1 VNRSK
6 KVVLFFFGAASP
18 IEKLTWV
25 FLRHHRL
32 LLRQEARTA
41 KSVITEHPTW
51 SPQST
56 ERGDLMEVVYDYCCG
71 LDIHKKT
78 VVACVVVPGAGKQP
92 HKEIRTFNT
101 MTADLLE
108 LADWLTAQR
117 VTHVALESTG
127 VYWKP
132 AWNVLEGSFALL
144 LVNARHIKQVPGR
157 KTDVKDCEWIADLLR
172 HGLLRASFVP
182 DRPNRE
188 LRELTRYR
196 TTLIRERSAERSR
209 IQNTLEGAGIKL
221 GDVVS
226 DVLGR
231 SGRQMLDALVAGTS
245 DPIPIANLAKGSLRG
260 KRPQLER
267 ALSGG
272 FGAHQR
278 FLLGQQ
284 LAHLDGLDALIDQLS
299 QEIGERLQPFDDKIE
314 RLDAISGVGRRTAEV
329 FLAEI
334 GTNVERFPTAAHLA
348 SWAAMCPGNNESAG
362 KRKSGKTGKGNQWL
376 RTALVEAAHAAGHTK
391 DTYLYSQFHHVA
403 ARRGRK
409 RALIAVGHSI
419 LRIIWH
425 LLEHDCEYVDL
436 GSRYLEERD
445 RQQIERRLI
454 RRLQDFGYKVN
465 LEPTS
470 AA

>member
-1 VNRSK
+1 
-6 KVVLFFFGAASP
+6 
-18 IEKLTWV
+18 
-25 FLRHHRL
+25 
-32 LLRQEARTA
+32 
-41 KSVITEHPTW
+41 
-51 SPQST
+51 
-56 ERGDLMEVVYDYCCG
+56 MEVVYEYCCG

-108 LADWLTAQR
+108 LADWLTLKR

-132 AWNVLEGSFALL
+132 AWNVLEGSFTLL

-172 HGLLRASFVP
+172 HGLLRPSFVP
-182 DRPNRE
+182 DRPHRE

-196 TTLIRERSAERSR
+196 TTIVRERSAEHSR
-209 IQNTLEGAGIKL
+209 IQKTLEGAGIKL
-221 GDVVS
+221 GEVAS
-226 DVLGR
+226 NVLGR
-231 SGRQMLDALVAGTS
+231 SGRQMLDAMVSGTTDS
-245 DPIPIANLAKGSLRG
+245 TVLADLAKGSLRG

-267 ALSGG
+267 ALTGQVG
-272 FGAHQR
+272 DHQR

-284 LAHLDGLDALIDQLS
+284 LAHLDGLDAVIEQLN
-299 QEIGERLQPFDDKIE
+299 QEIGQRLQPFWDKAE
-314 RLDAISGVGRRTAEV
+314 RLDAITGVGRRTAEV
-329 FLAEI
+329 LLAEI
-334 GTNVERFPTAAHLA
+334 GTDVKRFPTSAHLA

-376 RTALVEAAHAAGHTK
+376 RSALVEAAHAVAHTK
-391 DTYLYSQFHHVA
+391 NTYLYTQFHHVA
-403 ARRGRK
+403 ARRGKK

-419 LRIIWH
+419 LSIVWH

-445 RQQIERRLI
+445 RQQIQRRLV
-454 RRLQDFGYKVN
+454 RRLEDFGYKVK
-465 LEPTS
+465 LE
-470 AA
+470 AASVA

>member
-1 VNRSK
+1 
-6 KVVLFFFGAASP
+6 
-18 IEKLTWV
+18 
-25 FLRHHRL
+25 
-32 LLRQEARTA
+32 
-41 KSVITEHPTW
+41 
-51 SPQST
+51 
-56 ERGDLMEVVYDYCCG
+56 MEVVYEYCCG

-108 LADWLTAQR
+108 LADWLTLKR

-132 AWNVLEGSFALL
+132 AWNVLEGSFTLL

-172 HGLLRASFVP
+172 HGLLRPSFVP
-182 DRPNRE
+182 DRPHRE

-196 TTLIRERSAERSR
+196 TTIVRERSAEHSR
-209 IQNTLEGAGIKL
+209 IQKTLEGAGIKL
-221 GDVVS
+221 GEVAS
-226 DVLGR
+226 NVLGR
-231 SGRQMLDALVAGTS
+231 SGRQMLDAMVSGTTDS
-245 DPIPIANLAKGSLRG
+245 TVLADLAKGSLRG

-267 ALSGG
+267 ALTGQVG
-272 FGAHQR
+272 DHQR

-284 LAHLDGLDALIDQLS
+284 LAHLDGLDAVIEQLN
-299 QEIGERLQPFDDKIE
+299 QEIGQRLQPFWDKAE
-314 RLDAISGVGRRTAEV
+314 RLDAITGVGRRTAEV
-329 FLAEI
+329 LLAEI
-334 GTNVERFPTAAHLA
+334 GTDVKRFPTSAHLA

-376 RTALVEAAHAAGHTK
+376 RSALVEAAHAVAHTK
-391 DTYLYSQFHHVA
+391 NTYLYTQFHHVA
-403 ARRGRK
+403 ARRGKK

-419 LRIIWH
+419 LSIVWH

-445 RQQIERRLI
+445 RQQIQRRLV
-454 RRLQDFGYKVN
+454 RRLEDFGYKVK
-465 LEPTS
+465 LE
-470 AA
+470 AASIA

>member
-1 VNRSK
+1 
-6 KVVLFFFGAASP
+6 
-18 IEKLTWV
+18 
-25 FLRHHRL
+25 
-32 LLRQEARTA
+32 
-41 KSVITEHPTW
+41 
-51 SPQST
+51 
-56 ERGDLMEVVYDYCCG
+56 MEVVYECCCG

-78 VVACVVVPGAGKQP
+78 VVACVVVPGPGKQP

-132 AWNVLEGSFALL
+132 AWNVLESSFTLL

-182 DRPNRE
+182 DRPQRE

-196 TTLIRERSAERSR
+196 TTLVRERSAERSR
-209 IQNTLEGAGIKL
+209 IQKTLEGAGIKL
-221 GDVVS
+221 GDVAS
-226 DVLGR
+226 DVLGA
-231 SGRQMLDALVAGTS
+231 SGRQMLEALVRGVTDAS
-245 DPIPIANLAKGSLRG
+245 LVAELAKGSLRG

-267 ALSGG
+267 ALTGQ

-278 FLLGQQ
+278 FLLAQQ
-284 LAHLDGLDALIDQLS
+284 LAHLDGLDALIEQIS
-299 QEIGERLQPFDDKIE
+299 REIGERFGPVQDKLD
-314 RLDAISGVGRRTAEV
+314 RLDAITGVGRRTAEI

-334 GTNVERFPTAAHLA
+334 GTDVKRFPTAAHLP
-348 SWAAMCPGNNESAG
+348 SWAAICPANNESAG

-376 RTALVEAAHAAGHTK
+376 RTALVEAAHAVSHTK
-391 DTYLYSQFHHVA
+391 DTYLNSQFHHVA
-403 ARRGRK
+403 ARRGKK
-409 RALIAVGHSI
+409 RALVAVGHSI

-436 GSRYLEERD
+436 GSRYLEERE
-445 RQQIERRLI
+445 RQQIQRRLV
-454 RRLQDFGYKVN
+454 RRLQDFGYKVK